1 MPDPALRDSLA
12 ARDRLRHAEDRAE
25 ELRIA
30 YHQSIRRLHAT
41 GASMRDIA
49 DALGLSHQR
58 VHQIVN
64 GGGDVTTSS
73 PKRKT
78 TLLRRLTGRDRK
90 GCDGP
95 PGTAGATG
103 AEQALD
109 RFFVDARDAMSLAQ
123 EEASLLKHDYI
134 GTEHL
139 LLGLIRAQTGLAPR
153 ILGAAGL
160 DLHATREAIEHKL
173 GRSESGG
180 SAGVVPGTGRVKKV
194 LELAL
199 REAKEHRSTHV
210 RSEHLLLA
218 LAREGEGVGARILAE
233 RGVVYQ
239 ALRRRVDRA
248 GRACSFCGRSGIDV
262 DHLVAG
268 PGVFICERCVADA
281 SRLAAEGER
290 GEAGARQSGLH
301 LTLEKS
307 SDIRCSFCGKR
318 RQEVDRLV
326 TDAEGHSICDRC
338 LALCREIQEE
348 ERRG

>member
-64 GGGDVTTSS
+64 GGGDVTTSR

-78 TLLRRLTGRDRK
+78 TLLRRLTGRNRK

-95 PGTAGATG
+95 PGTAG

-123 EEASLLKHDYI
+123 EEASLLKHDYV
-134 GTEHL
+134 GTEHV
-139 LLGLIRAQTGLAPR
+139 LLGLIRAQTGHAFR
-153 ILGAAGL
+153 ILGTAGL
-160 DLHATREAIEHKL
+160 DLHGTREAIEHKL

-180 SAGVVPGTGRVKKV
+180 SAGAVRLTGRVKKV

-233 RGVVYQ
+233 RGMVYES
-239 ALRRRVDRA
+239 LRRRVDGA

-262 DHLVAG
+262 DHLIAG
-268 PGVFICERCVADA
+268 PGVFICERCAADA
-281 SRLAAEGER
+281 SRLAAEVER
-290 GEAGARQSGLH
+290 GEAGARQSGLN
-301 LTLEKS
+301 LTYEES

-326 TDAEGHSICDRC
+326 TDAQGHSICDRC

>member
-1 MPDPALRDSLA
+1 MPDLPLRDSLA
-12 ARDRLRHAEDRAE
+12 ARDRLRHAEDWAE

-30 YHQSIRRLHAT
+30 YYQSIRRLHAT

-78 TLLRRLTGRDRK
+78 TLLRRLTGRDRR

-95 PGTAGATG
+95 PGAAGA
-103 AEQALD
+103 QQVLD

-134 GTEHL
+134 GTEHV
-139 LLGLIRAQTGLAPR
+139 LLGLIRAQTGLASR

-180 SAGVVPGTGRVKKV
+180 AAGVVPGTGRVKKV

-199 REAKEHRSTHV
+199 REAKEYRSTHV

-239 ALRRRVDRA
+239 SLRRRVDRA

-281 SRLAAEGER
+281 SRLAAEVER
-290 GEAGARQSGLH
+290 GEAAARQSGLN
-301 LTLEKS
+301 LTLEES
-307 SDIRCSFCGKR
+307 SGISCSFCGKR

-326 TDAEGHSICDRC
+326 TDAQGHFICDRC